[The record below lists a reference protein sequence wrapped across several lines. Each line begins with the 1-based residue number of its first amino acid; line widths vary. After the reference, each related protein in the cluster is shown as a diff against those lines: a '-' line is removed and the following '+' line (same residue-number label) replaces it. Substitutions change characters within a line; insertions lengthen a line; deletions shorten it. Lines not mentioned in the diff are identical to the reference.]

1 MSNDKELWEKV
12 NKVETEVQHK
22 NGKKEDALLDLF
34 REAMMSSVD
43 TGGALRTVEL
53 CKLFGWGAPRII
65 DFERGTKL
73 GNRLQT
79 DRKRYGDIIYGNDNF
94 TSVASTRIVGLGIN
108 IWALFG
114 RGLYCLCIGKI
125 AKPVRFVYR

>member
-53 CKLFGWGAPRII
+53 CKLFGWGAPRVREFLRTFKAAGLIEVVKI
-65 DFERGTKL
+65 QLDASETLSGARSWATAY
-73 GNRLQT
+73 RLIEKDT
-79 DRKRYGDIIYGNDNF
+79 E
-94 TSVASTRIVGLGIN
+94 T
-108 IWALFG
+108 
-114 RGLYCLCIGKI
+114 
-125 AKPVRFVYR
+125 